1 MARLSLTFVLDQ
13 NLSVHMLGILK
24 ASKVAPDGRITSLGD
39 LGFSGDARDVD
50 WITDLGGKAY
60 CVVTRDNE
68 ILDNV
73 VEHSAWKASCLSLL
87 ILKKWGGLPRPE
99 IARRLLYWWPRMVDA
114 AETGNEG
121 DAWKVPCHVPDPSAQ
136 IRLVTGP
143 GPARLPRVASVTP
156 IRTSRNQ

>member
-24 ASKVAPDGRITSLGD
+24 SAKIGPTDRIKSLGE
-39 LGFSGDARDVD
+39 LGFAGDAKDVE
-50 WITDLGGKAY
+50 WIAGLGGKAF

-73 VEHSAWKASCLSLL
+73 VEHGAWKTSRLSLL

-99 IARRLLYWWPRMVDA
+99 IARRLLYWWPRMVEA

-143 GPARLPRVASVTP
+143 GPARLPRAASVTP
-156 IRTSRNQ
+156 MRTSRN